1 MGMANTTDIQE
12 LTPSTNDLQDIIR
25 ASVDYVESYYTGD
38 AERMK
43 ACLHPDL
50 AKRSVWK
57 DVASGA
63 RRLRNTTAQRMYEIT
78 QEGGGSDVSE
88 ADKVHEVTI
97 LDAFRNIASVKV
109 VSEYVDYL
117 HVARFDERWLI
128 VSVLWDFRRGDS
140 PRILPS

>member
-1 MGMANTTDIQE
+1 MQTKLDTAE
-12 LTPSTNDLQDIIR
+12 LAPSADDLQDIIR
-25 ASVDYVESYYTGD
+25 ASLDYIEAWYTGD

-63 RRLRNTTAQRMYEIT
+63 RVLRNTTAQRMYELT
-78 QEGGGSDVSE
+78 QEGGGSDVPE

-128 VSVLWDFRRGDS
+128 VSVLWDFRGGDS
-140 PRILPS
+140 PRSLPS